1 MTKHAQ
7 EQAKDRKLLICLPV
21 WKKLNKKKYQSS
33 LLILMK
39 FIHLSLYIYL
49 LQFKIFKIIFLAKES
64 IPPQKLLTES
74 R

>member
-21 WKKLNKKKYQSS
+21 WKKLKKKIS
-33 LLILMK
+33 IITANFDAI
-39 FIHLSLYIYL
+39 FIQLSLYIYL